1 VWGAALNNLIAGGSA
16 DTKALWSSLADTVRL
31 PRIAIKK
38 LGDEFEPNSAIPFSR

>member
-1 VWGAALNNLIAGGSA
+1 VSGAIPNNLIAGGSA

-38 LGDEFEPNSAIPFSR
+38 FVCEVEPSSAIPFSR